1 MVPMSLSPSSVVDFI
16 QAPARQYGSLAE
28 TSHRPW
34 PVPERSWLQGQTW
47 DELLFMHWRVGEDE
61 MRELLPES
69 LPPDTHDGS
78 AWIGITPFRVS
89 GLRLH
94 GLPPVPVLSTFPEVN
109 VRTYVTYDG
118 KPGIWF
124 FSLDADSPWAVDAAR
139 LTYRLPYHKARI
151 DVGRRAGWIDYRSAR
166 TGARLDVSY
175 RPDGEATASDP
186 GTLEHFLTER
196 YCLYTEH
203 HERLHR
209 AEIHHGPWRVQ
220 PAEAEVRKNTMS
232 PVALEGEPLLYYS
245 ARQDVVIWP
254 LERLQEGSAK

>member
-1 MVPMSLSPSSVVDFI
+1 
-16 QAPARQYGSLAE
+16 
-28 TSHRPW
+28 
-34 PVPERSWLQGQTW
+34 
-47 DELLFMHWRVGEDE
+47 MHWRVDEDA

-109 VRTYVTYDG
+109 VRTYVTHEG

-124 FSLDADSPWAVDAAR
+124 FSLDADSSWAVDAAR
-139 LTYRLPYHKARI
+139 LTYKLPYHRARI
-151 DVGRRAGWIDYRSAR
+151 EVGRSAGWIDYRSAR

-175 RPDGEATASDP
+175 RPDGEAAASEP

-196 YCLYTEH
+196 YCLYTVDDG
-203 HERLHR
+203 RLKR
-209 AEIHHGPWRVQ
+209 GEIHHPPWPLQPASAEIDENSMPPPGVQ
-220 PAEAEVRKNTMS
+220 PADED
-232 PVALEGEPLLYYS
+232 PLLHFS
-245 ARQDVVIWP
+245 ARQDVLIWP
-254 LERLQEGSAK
+254 LDDA